1 MADGLRFFQ
10 DGAFDPDITSAMG
23 EAFDRPCKSLHDMG
37 QPDIVKEI
45 IAKRIVEV
53 ARTGERDPVQL
64 CERALAAL
72 GFNPPPSHLL
82 PGISLALEL
91 NSDRLPEPK
100 VAEHVI

>member
-10 DGAFDPDITSAMG
+10 DGVFDPDLNLTSAMG
-23 EAFDRPCKSLHDMG
+23 EAFERACKSLHDMG

-53 ARTGERDPVQL
+53 AKTGERDPVQL

-72 GFNPPPSHLL
+72 GLKPR
-82 PGISLALEL
+82 
-91 NSDRLPEPK
+91 D
-100 VAEHVI
+100 

>member
-23 EAFDRPCKSLHDMG
+23 EAFERACKSLHDMG

-72 GFNPPPSHLL
+72 GFNPPAVAFT
-82 PGISLALEL
+82 PG
-91 NSDRLPEPK
+91 NQPRP
-100 VAEHVI
+100 